1 MAKNIGLIKISGK
14 VGDLQFFQKD
24 GSAFVGLSSQ
34 LSKDRIM
41 KDPAFA
47 RTREN
52 MSEFGGAATVSKSL
66 RNSLIPLRGLIESG
80 LHSRFVGLIRQ
91 TINLGTG
98 VRGERRVEFS
108 LNPEELEGFELNK
121 TTKVS
126 ETVLTT
132 NTLGA
137 NVDRNQ
143 LTLNVQEFLPTDYLM
158 FPEGTTHFRMIL
170 AGLSISDFQPVG
182 AKKKYR
188 PVNTV
193 QHGLFVKESTAE
205 LPINTLVAGGL
216 TLTADLPGSPV
227 LDPEVLLAGFIGIQ
241 FLQEVNGVFYALAS
255 HNALRIEKVF

>member
-14 VGDLQFFQKD
+14 VGDLQFFQKE
-24 GSAFVGLSSQ
+24 GKTYVGLTSQ

-41 KDPAFA
+41 KDPAFS

-52 MSEFGGAATVSKSL
+52 MSEFGGAAAVSKSL
-66 RNSLIPLRGLIESG
+66 RNSLIPLRALIDSG

-98 VRGERRVEFS
+98 ARGERRVEFS
-108 LNPEELEGFELNK
+108 LNQEELVGFELNK
-121 TTKVS
+121 NTKVS

-132 NTLGA
+132 NTLVA

-143 LTLNVQEFLPTDYLM
+143 LTLDVEEFLPSDYLM

-170 AGLSISDFQPVG
+170 AGLSISDFEPVG
-182 AKKKYR
+182 LKKKYR
-188 PVNTV
+188 PINTE

-216 TLTADLPGSPV
+216 TLTADLPGAPV
-227 LDPEVLLAGFIGIQ
+227 LDPDVLLAAFLGIQ
-241 FLQEVNGVFYALAS
+241 FLQEVNGVYYALAA